1 MRLTLLRHE
10 LKRNKLSMII
20 WSSAL
25 SFMLGVCVLMY
36 PIMEVQMAELATL
49 FESMGAYGEAFGL
62 DEFGIGDFMSYFGTE
77 CGETL
82 GLGAIMLAA
91 ILGISA
97 LSKEERDS
105 TAELLLTLPISRSR
119 IATEKLIAV
128 IIHLVVVNVAVTVIC
143 VLSALA
149 ISADA
154 SYGQMLL
161 ILLSY
166 LLLQIEVASITF
178 GLSSLIKRGGIGI
191 GIGIGFGFYF
201 INMIAN
207 LAEAVEFLRYITPF
221 GYANAAHIISEGY
234 LEPISLII
242 GVALAT
248 VSIVF
253 AYRRYERKDIA

>member
-1 MRLTLLRHE
+1 MRFTLLRHE

-20 WSSAL
+20 WASAL
-25 SFMLGVCVLMY
+25 SFMMGICVLMY
-36 PIMEVQMAELATL
+36 PIMEIQMQQIAEM
-49 FESMGAYGEAFGL
+49 FENMGAYGEAFGIDQL
-62 DEFGIGDFMSYFGTE
+62 GLGDFMSYFGTE
-77 CGETL
+77 CGDTL

-119 IATEKLIAV
+119 IATEKLV
-128 IIHLVVVNVAVTVIC
+128 SVVIHLLVVNVAVAVIC

-154 SYGQMLL
+154 HYGQMLL

-166 LLLQIEVASITF
+166 LLMQIEVASITF
-178 GLSSLIKRGGIGI
+178 GLSACLRRGGIGI

-201 INMIAN
+201 INIIAN
-207 LAEAVEFLRYITPF
+207 LAEAVEFLKYITPF
-221 GYANAAHIISEGY
+221 GYANAAHIINEGY
-234 LEPISLII
+234 IEPISLII
-242 GVALAT
+242 GVAFAT
-248 VSIVF
+248 LSVLF
-253 AYRRYERKDIA
+253 AYRRYEHKDIV